1 MSFYPSWDLGKMLA
15 TALQNFVSLLFA
27 LRLAIGTTARTPF
40 SLLDFIGV
48 KDGAT
53 HPARNWP

>member
-1 MSFYPSWDLGKMLA
+1 MLA